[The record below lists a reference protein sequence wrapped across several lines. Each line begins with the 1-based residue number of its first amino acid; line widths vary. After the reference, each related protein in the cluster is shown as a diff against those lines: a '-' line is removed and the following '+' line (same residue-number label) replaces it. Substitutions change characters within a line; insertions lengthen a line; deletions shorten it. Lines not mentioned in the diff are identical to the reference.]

1 MRHRSLRSRIAAAA
15 GRLRRGDE
23 GFAIAAVL
31 VLGVCLIALSS
42 VVVVRG
48 TRAVGNTA
56 GDARWE
62 RALPAAETGLEE
74 GLQQLELDPAF
85 STVAGYPSF
94 FASPGAEREWVV
106 AAADAAG
113 EDDLVETPVGEYVV
127 VKPAGVNLLYTVGYS
142 PSRDAIG
149 RRTRVVRV
157 GYELHEVEW
166 VIEYALLVGD
176 GLNLQGNTL
185 VIDTNDNDSANVHAN
200 GEVYTG
206 GSWEVQGCLSDSL
219 GDASPLPEEPGCPPK
234 RNWSEEPV
242 ASINPLQ
249 LYDAAE
255 VVLCLDGKAYGGP
268 AHPDPA
274 KRDPNLIPC
283 DETSDREVPLG
294 GWSSKAQ
301 GGVVTWDP
309 SGATLSGVYYVHWA
323 NIDGKVNGTAT
334 LLISSA
340 GLGTCTGNS
349 TGNLSLAGN
358 SSFRSAPGMKA
369 NGYDIAVV
377 TQGDIYYRGGAT
389 VQGMIMAHE
398 QIDYRGNS
406 DSSGAVVAEGACNT
420 PGSPVAGSKIS
431 GSVLTGSSFIA
442 YPGPVK
448 TPFTSLRQEVEVI
461 AWHEL

>member
-1 MRHRSLRSRIAAAA
+1 MPRRPLRSRIPAAA
-15 GRLRRGDE
+15 GRLRREDD

-31 VLGVCLIALSS
+31 VLGVCLIALSA

-48 TRAVGNTA
+48 TRAVGNTS

-62 RALPAAETGLEE
+62 RALPAAESGLEE
-74 GLQQLELDPAF
+74 GLQVLELDPAF
-85 STVAGYPSF
+85 STVGGYPSS

-113 EDDLVETPVGEYVV
+113 GEDLVETPVGEYVV

-242 ASINPLQ
+242 ASIDPVL
-249 LYDAAE
+249 LYDTAE
-255 VVLCLDGKAYGGP
+255 VVLCPDGKAYSGP
-268 AHPDPA
+268 ATDPDS
-274 KRDPNLIPC
+274 DDQPC
-283 DETSDREVPLG
+283 NGDEVEIPLG

-309 SGATLSGVYYVHWA
+309 SKATLNGVYYVHQA
-323 NIDGKVNGTAT
+323 NVDGKVDGTAT

-340 GLGTCTGNS
+340 NLGTCSGNS

-358 SSFRSAPGMKA
+358 SFFRSAPGMKA
-369 NGYDIAVV
+369 DGYDIAVV
-377 TQGDIYYRGGAT
+377 AQGDIYYRGGAT

-448 TPFTSLRQEVEVI
+448 TPFTSLRLEAEVI